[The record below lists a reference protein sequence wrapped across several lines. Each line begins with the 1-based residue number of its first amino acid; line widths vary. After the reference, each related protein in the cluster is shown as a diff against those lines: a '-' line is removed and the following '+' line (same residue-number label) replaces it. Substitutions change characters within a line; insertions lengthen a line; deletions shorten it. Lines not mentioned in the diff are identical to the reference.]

1 MDLRRTDTN
10 AADDSRGRAF
20 GLDGDLYLPV
30 VIAALLSLAVG
41 ALLAMWLHTGWLM
54 AGAIAALPF
63 GLTLSWAIL
72 LKHGRPPGHDRDWI
86 DQKFGGGDFTRCRE
100 AQRGLLDS

>member
-30 VIAALLSLAVG
+30 VISALVSLAVG
-41 ALLAMWLHTGWLM
+41 ALLALWLHTGWVL
-54 AGAIAALPF
+54 AGAVAAVPL
-63 GLTLSWAIL
+63 GLTLFWAIL
-72 LKHGRPPGHDRDWI
+72 LKHGRPPGHDRDWL
-86 DQKFGGGDFTRCRE
+86 DQKFGGGDFTRSRS
-100 AQRGLLDS
+100 AQRGLLDA